1 MRYVD
6 NQKTFKGQRCN
17 NIVVSEY
24 LAGLNRATY
33 DFSADGR
40 IAQPKNQSS
49 QISIEAFVKV
59 LDLRGLEYTV
69 EEQTGGSVHTCSI
82 KQNEAV
88 ASLQV
93 NYGGSH
99 GYHAKV
105 VFKAKDG
112 QRELNAQNG
121 VDVAARKILKYLEDP
136 SSVERTTRMKKPKVD
151 NTLAEEVSEA
161 LRMNVPRDVA
171 EDFYSG

>member
-1 MRYVD
+1 MWHVKY
-6 NQKTFKGQRCN
+6 QKEFKGQCCN

-33 DFSADGR
+33 YFSADGR
-40 IAQPKNQSS
+40 ISQPKNPSS
-49 QISIEAFVKV
+49 RVSIEAFVKV

-69 EEQTGGSVHTCSI
+69 EERTGGSVHTCSI
-82 KQNEAV
+82 KQNDAV

-93 NYGGSH
+93 NYGGNH

-105 VFKAKDG
+105 VLKAKDG
-112 QRELNAQNG
+112 QRELGVQNG

-136 SSVERTTRMKKPKVD
+136 SSVERTTRMKKPRVD

-171 EDFYSG
+171 EDFYTP